1 MTAPD
6 IAEILDQQG
15 AEHGDDADDDG
26 RDTEAQGATVAGYRA
41 RLSGAQDGERT
52 HEHETDTQQGPT
64 DAHDRLITMNVER
77 HTSLEFCAKG
87 DFIQECILPENA
99 MIMAAHI
106 GLMVDAF

>member
-1 MTAPD
+1 MPAPD

-15 AEHGDDADDDG
+15 AEHGDDADNDG
-26 RDTEAQGATVAGYRA
+26 RDTEAQGATVADYDA

-64 DAHDRLITMNVER
+64 DAHDRLITMDAER
-77 HTSLEFCAKG
+77 HTSLECCAKG
-87 DFIQECILPENA
+87 DSCILPENA

-106 GLMVDAF
+106 GLTVDAF